1 MIQADLSKRI
11 GRPTTANAAEAFRE
25 VALDV
30 ADMVMVK
37 PTGTSLDVVHR
48 LKGEFGLPTFAYQV
62 SGEYS
67 MIKAAAATPSSG
79 IAIRATA
86 HTTAVFRMPPPI
98 RGLVPQADRARAFA
112 PHERVAYPLT
122 EMKWMT
128 ALRWPAKRRQIDR
141 PPRSRTP

>member
-1 MIQADLSKRI
+1 VIQADLSKRI

-79 IAIRATA
+79 MAISATA

-98 RGLVPQADRARAFA
+98 RGLVPQADRARAFC
-112 PHERVAYPLT
+112 
-122 EMKWMT
+122 T
-128 ALRWPAKRRQIDR
+128 ARACGVSSD
-141 PPRSRTP
+141 

>member
-37 PTGTSLDVVHR
+37 PTGKSLDVVHR

-62 SGEYS
+62 RGEYS

-98 RGLVPQADRARAFA
+98 RGLVPQADRARAF
-112 PHERVAYPLT
+112 Y
-122 EMKWMT
+122 T
-128 ALRWPAKRRQIDR
+128 ARACGVSSD
-141 PPRSRTP
+141 